1 MRIELY
7 GMRWS
12 VEKFVVDESIPADV
26 AFDEEAYEE
35 VEQFFKEEGDEE
47 GEVDIFEGDIED
59 VYKVDEVKEEDKL
72 VAWDHN
78 ATELVPEI
86 FEENWEFAHHGGIDG
101 AVDDLFEEAPF
112 SDVQVR
118 VFYPL

>member
-26 AFDEEAYEE
+26 AFDEEADEE
-35 VEQFFKEEGDEE
+35 VEQFFEEEGDEE

-59 VYKVDEVKEEDKL
+59 VDKVDEVKEEDKL
-72 VAWDHN
+72 VA
-78 ATELVPEI
+78 
-86 FEENWEFAHHGGIDG
+86 
-101 AVDDLFEEAPF
+101 
-112 SDVQVR
+112 
-118 VFYPL
+118 